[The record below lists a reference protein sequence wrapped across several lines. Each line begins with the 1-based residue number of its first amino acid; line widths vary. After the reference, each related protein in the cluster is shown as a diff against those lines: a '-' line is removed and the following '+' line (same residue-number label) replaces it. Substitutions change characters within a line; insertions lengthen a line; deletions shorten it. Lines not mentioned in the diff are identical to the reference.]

1 MQPQGASLPDA
12 ATLTVTVVAP
22 NNPTSK
28 SFTWPKSKRVG
39 EAAAEAAS
47 ALGFSGGNPTFM
59 NSAGEVLDRDRPL
72 VAAGV
77 RDGDELELVDIGG
90 GV

>member
-1 MQPQGASLPDA
+1 MQPAGKPLPDP

-22 NNPTSK
+22 NNPTPR
-28 SFTWPKSKRVG
+28 SFTWPRAKRVG
-39 EAAAEAAS
+39 EAAAEAAA

-59 NSAGEVLDRDRPL
+59 NAAGEVLDRDRPL

>member
-1 MQPQGASLPDA
+1 METPDVALPDA
-12 ATLTVTVVAP
+12 ATVSVTVVAP
-22 NNPTSK
+22 NNPTPGT
-28 SFTWPKSKRVG
+28 FTWPKSKRVG
-39 EAAAEAAS
+39 EAAAEAAA

-59 NSAGEVLDRDRPL
+59 NSADEVLDRDRPL

-77 RDGDELELVDIGG
+77 RDGDQLELVDIGG